1 MNLWQQNYD
10 PAGNIWLSSLIASLP
25 ILFFFF
31 ALIKLKL
38 KGYVAASWTVVIALA
53 VALLFYK
60 MPVDHALASVVYGF
74 FYGLWPIAW
83 IIIAAVFVYKISV
96 KTGQFDI
103 IRSSILSI
111 TPDQRL
117 QMLIVGFC
125 FGAFL
130 EGAAG
135 FGAPVAITAALLV
148 GLGFNPLYAA
158 GLCLIVNTA
167 PVAFGA
173 MGIPIL
179 VAGQVTGLD
188 SFEIGQMVGRQLP
201 FLIIIVLFWIM
212 AIMDGWRGVKET
224 WPAVMVAGGSF
235 AIAQYLSSNFIGP
248 ELPDIIS
255 SLVSLVCLTLFLK
268 RWQPVRIFRFG
279 DMGASQVD
287 QTLART
293 RYTTGQI
300 VRAWSPF
307 LFLTATVTLWSVPP
321 FKALFAP
328 GGALYDWVINV
339 PVPYLDKLVARMPP
353 VVHEATAYAA
363 VYKFDWFSATGTA
376 ILFAALLSIVWLKMK
391 PSAAIQTFGSTL
403 KELALPIY
411 SIGMVLAFAFIS
423 NYSGLSSTLALALA
437 HTGSA
442 FTFFSPFLGWLG
454 VFLTGSDTSS
464 NALFASLQATAAQQI
479 GVSDVLMVAANTT
492 GGVTGKMISPQS
504 IAIACAAVGLVGKE
518 SDLFRF
524 TVKHSLIFTCM
535 VGVITT
541 LQAYVL
547 TWMIPVIVMP
557 KRLSDEIASRVRAL
571 IEEQNLE
578 AGMKLPAERQLALQ
592 LGVSRNSLREAL
604 AKLVSEGV
612 LVSRRGGGTFVRW
625 QHETWSEQNIVQP
638 LKMLMA
644 NDPDYSF
651 DILEARHA
659 IEASTAWHA
668 AMRATAADKEKIRLC
683 FDATLSED
691 PDLASQADV
700 RFHLAIAEASH
711 NVVLLQTM
719 RGFFD
724 VLQSSVKQSRQ
735 RMYLVPPVFSK
746 LTEQHQAV
754 MDAILDG
761 NAEGARKAMMAHLSF
776 VHTTIKRFDEDQ
788 ARQARITRLP
798 GDHNEMTRENK
809 S

>member
-1 MNLWQQNYD
+1 MQVWQQVYD
-10 PAGNIWLSSLIASLP
+10 PIGNIWLSSLIAALP
-25 ILFFFF
+25 ILFFFY

-38 KGYVAASWTVVIALA
+38 KGYIAATITVGIALL
-53 VALLFYK
+53 VALFFYK
-60 MPVDHALASVVYGF
+60 MPADRAFASVIYGF

-173 MGIPIL
+173 MGIPII

-201 FLIIIVLFWIM
+201 FLTIIVLFWIM
-212 AIMDGWRGVKET
+212 AIMDGWRGIKET
-224 WPAVMVAGGSF
+224 WPAVVVAGGSF
-235 AIAQYLSSNFIGP
+235 AVAQYLSSNFIGP

-255 SLVSLVCLTLFLK
+255 SLVSLVCLTLFL
-268 RWQPVRIFRFG
+268 RVWQPKRIFRFN
-279 DMGASQVD
+279 DVGASITD
-287 QTLART
+287 QTLARQN
-293 RYTTGQI
+293 YTLQQVI
-300 VRAWSPF
+300 RAWMPF
-307 LFLTATVTLWSVPP
+307 IFLTATVTIWSIPP
-321 FKALFAP
+321 FKALFAK
-328 GGALYDWVINV
+328 GGALQDWGFNFSV
-339 PVPYLDKLVARMPP
+339 PFLDKLVAKMPP
-353 VVHEATAYAA
+353 VVAESMPYAA
-363 VYKFDWFSATGTA
+363 VYKLDWLSATGTA
-376 ILFAALLSIVWLKMK
+376 IIVAAVISVIYLRMK
-391 PSAAIQTFGSTL
+391 PRAAVETFFSTM

-423 NYSGLSSTLALALA
+423 NYSGLSATLALALA
-437 HTGSA
+437 HTGDA

-464 NALFASLQATAAQQI
+464 NALFAALQATTAQQI
-479 GVSDVLMVAANTT
+479 GVSDVLLVAANTT

-541 LQAYVL
+541 LQAYLL
-547 TWMIPVIVMP
+547 TWMIP
-557 KRLSDEIASRVRAL
+557 
-571 IEEQNLE
+571 
-578 AGMKLPAERQLALQ
+578 
-592 LGVSRNSLREAL
+592 
-604 AKLVSEGV
+604 
-612 LVSRRGGGTFVRW
+612 
-625 QHETWSEQNIVQP
+625 
-638 LKMLMA
+638 
-644 NDPDYSF
+644 
-651 DILEARHA
+651 
-659 IEASTAWHA
+659 
-668 AMRATAADKEKIRLC
+668 
-683 FDATLSED
+683 
-691 PDLASQADV
+691 
-700 RFHLAIAEASH
+700 
-711 NVVLLQTM
+711 
-719 RGFFD
+719 
-724 VLQSSVKQSRQ
+724 
-735 RMYLVPPVFSK
+735 
-746 LTEQHQAV
+746 
-754 MDAILDG
+754 
-761 NAEGARKAMMAHLSF
+761 
-776 VHTTIKRFDEDQ
+776 
-788 ARQARITRLP
+788 
-798 GDHNEMTRENK
+798 
-809 S
+809 